1 MKIVAIG
8 GGTGLPVV
16 LKGLK
21 RYLYPKNTQS
31 CNELTAIVTVA
42 DDGGSSGRLRREFNI
57 LPPGDIRNCLVALAN
72 TESFLCELLQ
82 YRFSKGRELNGHPI
96 GNLLLVALAN
106 MTCDFQYAI
115 DLISTLLK
123 ACGRVIPSTL
133 EKVELGSELKDG
145 RIIWGETAIARS
157 GCIKRVFLRP
167 EDAQPSPFALQAIA
181 TADAIIIGPGSLYTS
196 LIPNL
201 LIKEITKAISSSP
214 AKKICIMNLM
224 TQPGETDGYTA
235 EDHLDAISRHCG
247 QRIFDYVILNN
258 KTLRGNTL
266 GRYKNEGSMPVN
278 YNLRKIIKM
287 GIIPVEGDVICQDKK
302 IRHDSDKLAKAILEI
317 TFKRSNVSICKRAN
331 VLTYQGSNIF

>member
-287 GIIPVEGDVICQDKK
+287 GIIPVEGDVIYQDKK
-302 IRHDSDKLAKAILEI
+302 IRHDSDKLAKVILEI

>member
-1 MKIVAIG
+1 MKIAAIG
-8 GGTGLPVV
+8 SGTGLPVV